1 MINILICD
9 DDSSFAAR
17 LKNLSEQYF
26 SVHGIPAAVSAFS
39 DADEIGS
46 ETFASCDIALLDIDY
61 VSKPYNGLDV
71 ARRLRAVRKDAVLIF
86 ITNYVEYA
94 PEGYEVRAFRYLLK
108 SEIDRKFAPC
118 LTQAVACLRTE
129 SPKLKLS
136 CEGEIVEIDLQDL
149 LYVESVG
156 HTLIYHLK
164 DRQYSVYSS
173 LSKAEAELT
182 PRGFLRIQKSFLVNM
197 AHLKK
202 LTCREA
208 LLTDGEALSVSEK
221 NYASL
226 KRRYLL
232 FKGM

>member
-39 DADEIGS
+39 DAEEIGS

-108 SEIDRKFAPC
+108 SEIDRKFAP
-118 LTQAVACLRTE
+118 A
-129 SPKLKLS
+129 SPRLS
-136 CEGEIVEIDLQDL
+136 PAFVP
-149 LYVESVG
+149 
-156 HTLIYHLK
+156 
-164 DRQYSVYSS
+164 RAPSS
-173 LSKAEAELT
+173 NYPA
-182 PRGFLRIQKSFLVNM
+182 RGRLWR
-197 AHLKK
+197 
-202 LTCREA
+202 LTCRICSMWNPSA
-208 LLTDGEALSVSEK
+208 TPS
-221 NYASL
+221 
-226 KRRYLL
+226 
-232 FKGM
+232 FTT

>member
-39 DADEIGS
+39 DAEEIGS

-136 CEGEIVEIDLQDL
+136 CEGENAASWGPSSSTARTLPSLTAPSTTVRATPSL
-149 LYVESVG
+149 LTG
-156 HTLIYHLK
+156 RTTT
-164 DRQYSVYSS
+164 SS
-173 LSKAEAELT
+173 GTAKSSRTATPLSDCLSSHPGAEATKL
-182 PRGFLRIQKSFLVNM
+182 
-197 AHLKK
+197 LK
-202 LTCREA
+202 
-208 LLTDGEALSVSEK
+208 
-221 NYASL
+221 
-226 KRRYLL
+226 
-232 FKGM
+232 

>member
-39 DADEIGS
+39 DAEEIGS

-94 PEGYEVRAFRYLLK
+94 PEGYEVRAFRYLP
-108 SEIDRKFAPC
+108 RAP
-118 LTQAVACLRTE
+118 
-129 SPKLKLS
+129 
-136 CEGEIVEIDLQDL
+136 
-149 LYVESVG
+149 
-156 HTLIYHLK
+156 
-164 DRQYSVYSS
+164 SS
-173 LSKAEAELT
+173 NYPA
-182 PRGFLRIQKSFLVNM
+182 RGRLWR
-197 AHLKK
+197 
-202 LTCREA
+202 LTCRICSMWNPSA
-208 LLTDGEALSVSEK
+208 TPS
-221 NYASL
+221 
-226 KRRYLL
+226 
-232 FKGM
+232 FTT